1 MDEDRRE
8 KALALFDSLSEEDR
22 RAVLE
27 LARKIKEGEAKGKAV
42 SELDTAS
49 VIHSKG
55 SAS

>member
-8 KALALFDSLSEEDR
+8 KALALFDSLSEEGR

-42 SELDTAS
+42 SE
-49 VIHSKG
+49 
-55 SAS
+55 